1 MTNGFSEGEGVCIV
15 CLSEDEW
22 LCAALGCVDLLP
34 DQSVMEL
41 SRAIPNYFRQ
51 EEDSQEYMVVDNI
64 SPEEGKCPRTIH
76 LGIYIYIYIFSI
88 QQLFKRHIP
97 FFACFHSVGIKNDKS
112 YIE

>member
-64 SPEEGKCPRTIH
+64 SPEEGKCPQY
-76 LGIYIYIYIFSI
+76 LFIYFSI

-97 FFACFHSVGIKNDKS
+97 FFACFHSVCIKNDKS